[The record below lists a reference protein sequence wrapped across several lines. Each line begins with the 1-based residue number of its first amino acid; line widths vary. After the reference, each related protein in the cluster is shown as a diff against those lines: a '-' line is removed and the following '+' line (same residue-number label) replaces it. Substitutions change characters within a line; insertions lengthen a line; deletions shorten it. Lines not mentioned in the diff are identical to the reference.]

1 MAVYPT
7 FRVLYLSLTDTSRL
21 TGDLSFVGFRNYL
34 ELFRDPIFRKVV
46 GHTLSFSL
54 SSSLGHI
61 VLGLLLA
68 LAMNARLNRRF
79 VNLCRAVILLPWAVS
94 PIVVAMIAQL
104 WAYPLTSPIAMTLQA
119 LGWAGEFSPLGRPAT
134 AMWSLIVINV
144 WQFTPFFMLMIL
156 AGLQTM
162 NPELHEAAQVDGASP
177 LQRLRYLT
185 LPHIRDI
192 LLTLSLFDL
201 VTTAAYFD
209 LIWVTTQGGPV
220 RSTEVLATFTYRI
233 GFLSMDWHRAATVGV
248 ILLVV
253 CVLLAAGVVAI
264 MERGRE

>member
-7 FRVLYLSLTDTSRL
+7 FRVLYLSLTDTTRL

-61 VLGLLLA
+61 VLG
-68 LAMNARLNRRF
+68 
-79 VNLCRAVILLPWAVS
+79 LLPWAVS